1 VWQCHVV
8 VGEISA
14 SRRFSDRLLWMT
26 RSEADTGLRLQAYH
40 SSWSSLFYLGEL
52 AEARK
57 HTDAGRQLY
66 DPDQHR
72 DHRFVYGGHDPGVCA
87 QYIGAQVEWLL
98 GYPDTALASVAEAF
112 ALADRLAHPF
122 TSITALVFG
131 FAVYLSDRRPDEVL
145 RRLEMAEVLAA
156 EQRLTFVA
164 EPDILRGAA
173 LIELNAV
180 DEGTELVRLGLT
192 RTRQRGGTFFL
203 PFGLTFLADG
213 LNRRGEHTAALAAV
227 QEGLEVAA
235 ATGQHAWD
243 AELHHLGGVVSLANS
258 AREQSQVYFDQA
270 LGVARQQQAK
280 SYELRTAT
288 SMARFWGEQGRRSE
302 ARAVLEPI
310 YGWFTE
316 GLDTANLKEAG
327 TLLAE
332 LV

>member
-1 VWQCHVV
+1 
-8 VGEISA
+8 
-14 SRRFSDRLLWMT
+14 
-26 RSEADTGLRLQAYH
+26 
-40 SSWSSLFYLGEL
+40 
-52 AEARK
+52 
-57 HTDAGRQLY
+57 
-66 DPDQHR
+66 
-72 DHRFVYGGHDPGVCA
+72 
-87 QYIGAQVEWLL
+87 
-98 GYPDTALASVAEAF
+98 
-112 ALADRLAHPF
+112 
-122 TSITALVFG
+122 
-131 FAVYLSDRRPDEVL
+131 
-145 RRLEMAEVLAA
+145 
-156 EQRLTFVA
+156 
-164 EPDILRGAA
+164 
-173 LIELNAV
+173 
-180 DEGTELVRLGLT
+180 
-192 RTRQRGGTFFL
+192 L

-316 GLDTANLKEAG
+316 GLDTANLEEAK